1 MRWDL
6 VGLGAVALV
15 IFGAVV
21 LQKPNPDLLRFEV
34 EGTRAYGYG
43 FSDGRSQDV
52 VKTLV
57 RQHPEVKTLVFVSM
71 PGTQDLTS
79 NYHLARSIRRA
90 GLNTELRADSR
101 IASGA
106 VDLFLAGRTRT
117 VACGAMI
124 GVHAWGMGDYDA
136 QDAWWDTHR
145 TASRDF
151 LSDMGIDPDF
161 YDFRTQAAGTES
173 MHWLNVTEIN
183 RWDVASVPIRCD
195 QSK

>member
-6 VGLGAVALV
+6 FGLAAAAIVILGAVL
-15 IFGAVV
+15 

-52 VKTLV
+52 VKKLV
-57 RQHPEVKTLVFVSM
+57 RQHPDVKTLVFVSM

-106 VDLFLAGRTRT
+106 VDLFLAGSQRT

-124 GVHAWGMGDYDA
+124 GVHAWGMGGFDA
-136 QDAWWDTHR
+136 QDAWWDNHR

-161 YDFRTQAAGTES
+161 YDFRTAAAGTES
-173 MHWLNVTEIN
+173 IHWLTSEEVN
-183 RWDVASVPIRCD
+183 RWSVASEPIRCN

>member
-6 VGLGAVALV
+6 VGLGAVAVV
-15 IFGAVV
+15 ILGAVL

-34 EGTRAYGYG
+34 DGTRAYGYG
-43 FSDGRSQDV
+43 FTDGRSQDV
-52 VKTLV
+52 VKKLT
-57 RQHPEVKTLVFVSM
+57 RQHPDVETLVFVSM
-71 PGTQDLTS
+71 PGTQNLTS

-90 GLNTELRADSR
+90 ELNTELRADSR

-106 VDLFLAGRTRT
+106 VDLFLAGSTRT

-124 GVHAWGMGDYDA
+124 GVHAWGIGDYDA
-136 QDAWWDTHR
+136 QDAWWDNHR

-161 YDFRTQAAGTES
+161 YDFRTDAAGTES
-173 MHWLNVTEIN
+173 MHWLTVAEIN
-183 RWDVASVPIRCD
+183 RWTVASEPIRCD

>member
-6 VGLGAVALV
+6 FGLGAAVLV
-15 IFGAVV
+15 IIGAVI
-21 LQKPNPDLLRFEV
+21 LQKPNPDLLRFDV
-34 EGTRAYGYG
+34 EGTRAYGHG
-43 FSDGRSQDV
+43 FSDGRSQD
-52 VKTLV
+52 LV
-57 RQHPEVKTLVFVSM
+57 SQLLRKHPQVDTLVFVNM
-71 PGTQDLTS
+71 PGTQDLVS

-106 VDLFLAGRTRT
+106 VDLFLAGAERR

-124 GVHAWGMGDYDA
+124 GVHAWGMGGYDA
-136 QDAWWDTHR
+136 QDAWWDNHR
-145 TASRDF
+145 SASRDF

-161 YDFRTQAAGTES
+161 YDFRTEAAGS
-173 MHWLNVTEIN
+173 DDIHWLTPDEIN
-183 RWDVASVPIRCD
+183 RWGVSSAPIDCN

>member
-6 VGLGAVALV
+6 IGLGAAAAV
-15 IFGAVV
+15 ILGAVL
-21 LQKPNPDLLRFEV
+21 LQQPNPDLLRFDV
-34 EGTRAYGYG
+34 EGSRAYGYG
-43 FSDGRSQDV
+43 FTDGRSQDV
-52 VKTLV
+52 VKKLM
-57 RQHPEVKTLVFVSM
+57 RQHPDVDTLVFVSM

-101 IASGA
+101 LASGA
-106 VDLFLAGRTRT
+106 VDLFLAGSTRT

-124 GVHAWGMGDYDA
+124 GVHAWGTGGFDA
-136 QDAWWDTHR
+136 QDAWWDNHR
-145 TASRDF
+145 SASRDF

-161 YDFRTQAAGTES
+161 YDFRTDAAGTES
-173 MHWLNVTEIN
+173 IHWLTPAEIN
-183 RWDVASVPIRCD
+183 RWAVASAPIRCD

>member
-1 MRWDL
+1 MRWDF
-6 VGLGAVALV
+6 VGLGAAIAV
-15 IFGAVV
+15 IFGAVL

-34 EGTRAYGYG
+34 DGTRAYGYG
-43 FSDGRSQDV
+43 FTDGRSQDV
-52 VKTLV
+52 VKKLT
-57 RQHPEVKTLVFVSM
+57 RQHPDVETLVFVSM
-71 PGTQDLTS
+71 PGTQNLTS

-90 GLNTELRADSR
+90 ELNTELRADSR

-106 VDLFLAGRTRT
+106 VDLFLAGSTRT

-124 GVHAWGMGDYDA
+124 GVHAWGIGDYDA
-136 QDAWWDTHR
+136 QDAWWDNHR

-161 YDFRTQAAGTES
+161 YDFRTDAAGTES
-173 MHWLNVTEIN
+173 MHWLTVAEIN
-183 RWDVASVPIRCD
+183 RWTVASEPIRCD

>member
-6 VGLGAVALV
+6 IGLCAAAIV
-15 IFGAVV
+15 ILSATL
-21 LQKPNPDLLRFEV
+21 LQKPNPNLLRFDV

-43 FSDGRSQDV
+43 HTDGRSQDV
-52 VKTLV
+52 INTLI
-57 RQHPEVKTLVFVSM
+57 RQHPDVDTLVFVAM

-106 VDLFLAGRTRT
+106 VDLFLAGTQRT

-124 GVHAWGMGDYDA
+124 GVHAWGAAGFDA

-145 TASRDF
+145 STSRGF

-161 YDFRTQAAGTES
+161 YDFRTEAAGTES
-173 MHWLNVTEIN
+173 IHWLTPAEIN
-183 RWDVASVPIRCD
+183 RWGVASEPIRCD